1 MIFGDTKVQ
10 VVSFLK
16 AGHRTA
22 FLLSLSR
29 EGVKEVDWFERGL
42 EYRIA
47 EEHPVVVIRLF
58 QDMSQKQAESKS
70 PFKPN
75 HAEVIDVFLERPS
88 SLMKKAGYSIHWT
101 GSGKEIA
108 QAISHCEQRIIQRL
122 PFHSKEVDEEFY
134 IQLNLL
140 GKSRA
145 YAKAMKSIKKV
156 ASNNSSV
163 FIRGESGTGKELV
176 ARAIH
181 YISDRRGQPFV
192 PINCGAFTDELILSE
207 LFGHQRG
214 AFTGASTD
222 RVGLLETA
230 NGGTLFLD
238 EVDAL
243 SPKAQVSLLRYLQE
257 GEIRPIGSNK
267 VKNVEV
273 RVISATN
280 KDTQELV
287 EKDLLRQDLMYRLDI
302 LNVTMPPL
310 RRRGED
316 IHLLAQYYLAQL
328 AMEESHPGKY
338 LSNEIIEELSN
349 YAWPGNVRELETTI
363 RRAFL
368 MTDADY
374 ISDIGHLFPNH
385 NFDEETEVVDEELQS
400 FAIEKAKLIQQFE
413 KEYLHKLLEETGGNI
428 SRAAT
433 IAKKERRAFS
443 RLMQKH
449 GLDRKTYV

>member
-1 MIFGDTKVQ
+1 M
-10 VVSFLK
+10 
-16 AGHRTA
+16 
-22 FLLSLSR
+22 
-29 EGVKEVDWFERGL
+29 
-42 EYRIA
+42 
-47 EEHPVVVIRLF
+47 
-58 QDMSQKQAESKS
+58 
-70 PFKPN
+70 
-75 HAEVIDVFLERPS
+75 
-88 SLMKKAGYSIHWT
+88 
-101 GSGKEIA
+101 
-108 QAISHCEQRIIQRL
+108 
-122 PFHSKEVDEEFY
+122 
-134 IQLNLL
+134 
-140 GKSRA
+140 
-145 YAKAMKSIKKV
+145 
-156 ASNNSSV
+156 
-163 FIRGESGTGKELV
+163 
-176 ARAIH
+176 
-181 YISDRRGQPFV
+181 
-192 PINCGAFTDELILSE
+192 
-207 LFGHQRG
+207 FGHQRG

-287 EKDLLRQDLMYRLDI
+287 EKNLLRQDLMYRLDI

-338 LSNEIIEELSN
+338 LSNEIIDELSN

-374 ISDIGHLFPNH
+374 ISDIGYLFPNH
-385 NFDEETEVVDEELQS
+385 NFDEETDVVDEELQS

-413 KEYLHKLLEETGGNI
+413 KEYLHKLLDETGGNI